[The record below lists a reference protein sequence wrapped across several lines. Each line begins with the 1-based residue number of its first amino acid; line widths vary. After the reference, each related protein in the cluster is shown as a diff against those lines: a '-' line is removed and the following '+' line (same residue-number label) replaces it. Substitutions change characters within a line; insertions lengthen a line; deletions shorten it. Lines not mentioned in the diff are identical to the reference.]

1 MSMYNMSFCSV
12 KNVKKNVKTN
22 EHAVVVMHAC
32 LVTVQKPEKEAEN
45 IAFNSLSPYHNV
57 RCVRVGLCVQF
68 CVNRLCWI
76 GLLNE
81 FI

>member
-32 LVTVQKPEKEAEN
+32 LVMVQKPE
-45 IAFNSLSPYHNV
+45 
-57 RCVRVGLCVQF
+57 
-68 CVNRLCWI
+68 
-76 GLLNE
+76 
-81 FI
+81 